1 MSFKVAQEAFAYSV
15 IKYLVSDK
23 NGSAHGTSQKT
34 LIFNDLCNV
43 FNKIASTTFVR
54 KFTSMSK
61 IKNNL
66 YFKIGG
72 IVLIALL
79 LLIPTGMIK
88 SIIYERE
95 QTQQEAIDE
104 VSEKWGG
111 EQTLQGPV
119 LTIPYTRYVKEINKA
134 TGKETLVQITE
145 RLHILPS
152 KLNIQANVNPNRR
165 HRGIFDIV
173 VYNSMLH
180 VSGEFTKLEFKDL
193 ESKGHVFKFNEAVL
207 NAGID
212 DLRGIEKQISLNWD
226 GQKVSFNP
234 GVTNSDVFYSGINAK
249 VNISPT
255 DDHLYRFSFDIE
267 LKGSQQLYF
276 TPVGKE
282 TDVVLKS
289 DWQTPKFDGAFLP
302 DEHKTD
308 KNGFKAHWNVLNLN
322 RNYPQSWTGSSY
334 KLRESSFGV
343 DLKLPVDNYQKSH
356 RTIHYALLFIG
367 LTFLVFFFIEIFQ
380 SAGIHPIQYILVG
393 IALVVFYTLLI
404 AFSEHIA
411 FNAAFLLSA
420 LATVLLISM
429 YVRAILRSV
438 KMSLFI
444 AGLLS
449 MLYIFIFVIIQLED
463 LALLIGSIGVFI
475 ILGLVMYFSRKID
488 WYNLTADK
496 ADTQRDQIS

>member
-1 MSFKVAQEAFAYSV
+1 MS
-15 IKYLVSDK
+15 
-23 NGSAHGTSQKT
+23 
-34 LIFNDLCNV
+34 
-43 FNKIASTTFVR
+43 R
-54 KFTSMSK
+54 

-72 IVLIALL
+72 ITLIALL

-95 QTQQEAIDE
+95 QTQREAIDE

-111 EQTLQGPV
+111 AQTLQGPV
-119 LTIPYTRYVKEINKA
+119 LTIPYTRNVKEIDKA

-145 RLHILPS
+145 RLHVLPS
-152 KLNIQANVNPNRR
+152 KLDIQASVKPDRR
-165 HRGIFDIV
+165 HRGVYEIV
-173 VYNSMLH
+173 VYNSALH
-180 VSGEFTKLEFKDL
+180 VSGAFTKLDFKDL
-193 ESKGHVFKFNEAVL
+193 EAKGHSFKFNEATL

-212 DLRGIEKQISLNWD
+212 DLRGIEKQIELNWE
-226 GQKVSFNP
+226 GKKLPFNP
-234 GVTNSDVFYSGINAK
+234 GVSNQDIFYSGINAK
-249 VNISPT
+249 VSISPT

-282 TDVVLKS
+282 TDVVLNS

-302 DEHKTD
+302 DQHKTD
-308 KNGFKAHWNVLNLN
+308 KAGFKAHWNVLNLN

-334 KLRESSFGV
+334 KLRDSSFGV

-356 RTIHYALLFIG
+356 RSIHYAILFIG

-380 SAGIHPIQYILVG
+380 ASGIHPIQYILVG
-393 IALVVFYTLLI
+393 IALVVFYTLLLSI
-404 AFSEHIA
+404 SEHIRFNYA
-411 FNAAFLLSA
+411 FILSA
-420 LATVLLISM
+420 LATVALISL
-429 YVRAILRSV
+429 YVRAILRSL

-488 WYNLTADK
+488 WYNIGQDK
-496 ADTQRDQIS
+496 NAI

>member
-1 MSFKVAQEAFAYSV
+1 MS
-15 IKYLVSDK
+15 
-23 NGSAHGTSQKT
+23 
-34 LIFNDLCNV
+34 
-43 FNKIASTTFVR
+43 R
-54 KFTSMSK
+54 
-61 IKNNL
+61 IKNSL

-95 QTQQEAIDE
+95 QTQREAIDE

-111 EQTLQGPV
+111 AQTLQGPV
-119 LTIPYTRYVKEINKA
+119 LTIPYTRYVKEIDKA

-145 RLHILPS
+145 RLHVLPS
-152 KLNIQANVNPNRR
+152 KLDIQASVKPDRR
-165 HRGIFDIV
+165 HRGVYEIV
-173 VYNSMLH
+173 VYNSALH
-180 VSGEFTKLEFKDL
+180 VSGAFTKLNFKDL
-193 ESKGHVFKFNEAVL
+193 EAKGHSFKFNEATL

-212 DLRGIEKQISLNWD
+212 DLRGIEKQIELNWE
-226 GQKVSFNP
+226 GKKLPFNP
-234 GVTNSDVFYSGINAK
+234 GVSNQDIFYSGINSK
-249 VNISPT
+249 VSISPT

-282 TDVVLKS
+282 TDVVLNS

-302 DEHKTD
+302 DQHKTD
-308 KNGFKAHWNVLNLN
+308 KAGFKAHWNILNLN

-334 KLRESSFGV
+334 KLRDSSFGV

-356 RTIHYALLFIG
+356 RSIHYAILFIG

-380 SAGIHPIQYILVG
+380 SSGIHPIQYILVG
-393 IALVVFYTLLI
+393 IALVVFYTLLLSI
-404 AFSEHIA
+404 SEHIRFNYA
-411 FNAAFLLSA
+411 FILSA
-420 LATVLLISM
+420 LATVALISL
-429 YVRAILRSV
+429 YVRAILRSL

-488 WYNLTADK
+488 WYNIGQDK
-496 ADTQRDQIS
+496 NAI

>member
-1 MSFKVAQEAFAYSV
+1 MS
-15 IKYLVSDK
+15 
-23 NGSAHGTSQKT
+23 
-34 LIFNDLCNV
+34 
-43 FNKIASTTFVR
+43 R
-54 KFTSMSK
+54 

-95 QTQQEAIDE
+95 QTQREAIDE

-111 EQTLQGPV
+111 AQTLQGPV
-119 LTIPYTRYVKEINKA
+119 LTIPYTRYVKEIDKA

-145 RLHILPS
+145 RLHVLPS
-152 KLNIQANVNPNRR
+152 KLDIQASVKPDRR
-165 HRGIFDIV
+165 HRGVYEIV
-173 VYNSMLH
+173 VYNSALH
-180 VSGEFTKLEFKDL
+180 VSGAFTKLDFKDL
-193 ESKGHVFKFNEAVL
+193 EAKGHSFKFNEATL

-212 DLRGIEKQISLNWD
+212 DLRGIEKQIELNWE
-226 GQKVSFNP
+226 GKKLPFNP
-234 GVTNSDVFYSGINAK
+234 GVSNQDIFYSGINSK
-249 VNISPT
+249 VSISPT

-282 TDVVLKS
+282 TDVVLNS

-302 DEHKTD
+302 DQHKTD
-308 KNGFKAHWNVLNLN
+308 KAGFKAHWNILNLN

-334 KLRESSFGV
+334 KLRDSSFGV

-356 RTIHYALLFIG
+356 RSIHYAILFIG

-380 SAGIHPIQYILVG
+380 SSGIHPIQYILVG
-393 IALVVFYTLLI
+393 IALVVFYTLLLSI
-404 AFSEHIA
+404 SEHIRFNYA
-411 FNAAFLLSA
+411 FILSA
-420 LATVLLISM
+420 LATVALISL
-429 YVRAILRSV
+429 YVRAILRSL

-488 WYNLTADK
+488 WYNIGKDK
-496 ADTQRDQIS
+496 NAI

>member
-1 MSFKVAQEAFAYSV
+1 V
-15 IKYLVSDK
+15 
-23 NGSAHGTSQKT
+23 
-34 LIFNDLCNV
+34 
-43 FNKIASTTFVR
+43 
-54 KFTSMSK
+54 
-61 IKNNL
+61 
-66 YFKIGG
+66 
-72 IVLIALL
+72 
-79 LLIPTGMIK
+79 
-88 SIIYERE
+88 
-95 QTQQEAIDE
+95 
-104 VSEKWGG
+104 
-111 EQTLQGPV
+111 
-119 LTIPYTRYVKEINKA
+119 
-134 TGKETLVQITE
+134 
-145 RLHILPS
+145 
-152 KLNIQANVNPNRR
+152 
-165 HRGIFDIV
+165 
-173 VYNSMLH
+173 LH

-308 KNGFKAHWNVLNLN
+308 KSGFKAHWNVLNLN

>member
-1 MSFKVAQEAFAYSV
+1 MS
-15 IKYLVSDK
+15 
-23 NGSAHGTSQKT
+23 
-34 LIFNDLCNV
+34 
-43 FNKIASTTFVR
+43 R
-54 KFTSMSK
+54 
-61 IKNNL
+61 IKNSL

-95 QTQQEAIDE
+95 QTQREAIDE

-111 EQTLQGPV
+111 AQTLQGPV
-119 LTIPYTRYVKEINKA
+119 LTIPYTRYVKEIDKA

-145 RLHILPS
+145 RLHVLPS
-152 KLNIQANVNPNRR
+152 KLDIQASVKPDRR
-165 HRGIFDIV
+165 HRGVYEIV
-173 VYNSMLH
+173 VYNSALH
-180 VSGEFTKLEFKDL
+180 VSGAFTKLDFKDL
-193 ESKGHVFKFNEAVL
+193 EAKGHSFKFNEATL

-212 DLRGIEKQISLNWD
+212 DLRGIEKQIELNWE
-226 GQKVSFNP
+226 GKKLPFNP
-234 GVTNSDVFYSGINAK
+234 GVSNQDIFYSGINSK
-249 VNISPT
+249 VSISPT

-267 LKGSQQLYF
+267 LKGSQQLCF

-282 TDVVLKS
+282 TDVVLNS

-302 DEHKTD
+302 DQHKTD
-308 KNGFKAHWNVLNLN
+308 KAGFKAHWNILNLN

-334 KLRESSFGV
+334 KLRDSSFGV

-356 RTIHYALLFIG
+356 RSIHYAILFIG

-380 SAGIHPIQYILVG
+380 SSGIHPIQYILVG
-393 IALVVFYTLLI
+393 IALVVFYTLLLSI
-404 AFSEHIA
+404 SEHIRFNYA
-411 FNAAFLLSA
+411 FILSA
-420 LATVLLISM
+420 LATVALISL
-429 YVRAILRSV
+429 YVRAILRSL

-488 WYNLTADK
+488 WYNIGQDK
-496 ADTQRDQIS
+496 NAI

>member
-1 MSFKVAQEAFAYSV
+1 
-15 IKYLVSDK
+15 
-23 NGSAHGTSQKT
+23 
-34 LIFNDLCNV
+34 
-43 FNKIASTTFVR
+43 
-54 KFTSMSK
+54 MSK

-72 IVLIALL
+72 IVLIASL

-88 SIIYERE
+88 DIIYERE
-95 QTQQEAIDE
+95 QTQREAIDE

-145 RLHILPS
+145 RLHVLPS
-152 KLNIQANVNPNRR
+152 KLDIQASVKPDRR
-165 HRGIFDIV
+165 HRGVYEIV
-173 VYNSMLH
+173 VYNSALH
-180 VSGEFTKLEFKDL
+180 VSGEFTKLDFKDL
-193 ESKGHVFKFNEAVL
+193 ETKGYVFKFNEASL
-207 NAGID
+207 DAGID
-212 DLRGIEKQISLNWD
+212 DLRGIEKQIELNWE
-226 GQKVSFNP
+226 GKKLPFSP
-234 GVTNSDVFYSGINAK
+234 GVSNQDIFYSGINAK
-249 VNISPT
+249 VSISPT

-282 TDVVLKS
+282 TDVLLNS

-302 DEHKTD
+302 DQHKTD
-308 KNGFKAHWNVLNLN
+308 QTGFKAHWNILNLN
-322 RNYPQSWTGSSY
+322 RNYPQSWTGSAY
-334 KLRESSFGV
+334 KLRDSSFGV

-356 RTIHYALLFIG
+356 RSIHYALLFIG

-380 SAGIHPIQYILVG
+380 ASGIHPIQYILVG
-393 IALVVFYTLLI
+393 IALVVFYTLLLSI
-404 AFSEHIA
+404 SEHIRFNYA
-411 FNAAFLLSA
+411 FILSA
-420 LATVLLISM
+420 LATVALISL
-429 YVRAILRSV
+429 YVRAILRSL

-449 MLYIFIFVIIQLED
+449 MLYVFIFVIIQLED
-463 LALLIGSIGVFI
+463 LALLIGSIGVFV

-488 WYNLTADK
+488 WYGIGQDK
-496 ADTQRDQIS
+496 NAA

>member
-1 MSFKVAQEAFAYSV
+1 MS
-15 IKYLVSDK
+15 
-23 NGSAHGTSQKT
+23 
-34 LIFNDLCNV
+34 
-43 FNKIASTTFVR
+43 R
-54 KFTSMSK
+54 

-95 QTQQEAIDE
+95 QTQREAIDE

-111 EQTLQGPV
+111 AQTLQGPV
-119 LTIPYTRYVKEINKA
+119 LTIPYTRYVKEIDKA

-145 RLHILPS
+145 RLHVLPS
-152 KLNIQANVNPNRR
+152 KLDIQASVKPDRR
-165 HRGIFDIV
+165 HRGVYEIV
-173 VYNSMLH
+173 VYNSALN
-180 VSGEFTKLEFKDL
+180 VSGAFTKLDFKDL
-193 ESKGHVFKFNEAVL
+193 EAKGHSFKFNEATL

-212 DLRGIEKQISLNWD
+212 DLRGIEKQIELNWE
-226 GQKVSFNP
+226 GKKLPFNP
-234 GVTNSDVFYSGINAK
+234 GVSNQDIFYSGINAK
-249 VNISPT
+249 VSISPT

-282 TDVVLKS
+282 TDVVLNS

-302 DEHKTD
+302 DQHKTD
-308 KNGFKAHWNVLNLN
+308 KAGFKAHWNVLNLN

-334 KLRESSFGV
+334 KLRDSSFGV

-356 RTIHYALLFIG
+356 RSIHYAILFIG

-380 SAGIHPIQYILVG
+380 ASGIHPIQYILVG
-393 IALVVFYTLLI
+393 IALVVFYTLLLSI
-404 AFSEHIA
+404 SEHIRFNYA
-411 FNAAFLLSA
+411 FILSA
-420 LATVLLISM
+420 LATVALISL
-429 YVRAILRSV
+429 YVRAILRSL

-488 WYNLTADK
+488 WYNIGQDK
-496 ADTQRDQIS
+496 NAI

>member
-1 MSFKVAQEAFAYSV
+1 MS
-15 IKYLVSDK
+15 
-23 NGSAHGTSQKT
+23 
-34 LIFNDLCNV
+34 
-43 FNKIASTTFVR
+43 R
-54 KFTSMSK
+54 

-95 QTQQEAIDE
+95 QTQREAIDE

-111 EQTLQGPV
+111 AQTLQGPV
-119 LTIPYTRYVKEINKA
+119 LTIPYTRYVKEIDKA

-145 RLHILPS
+145 RLHVLPS
-152 KLNIQANVNPNRR
+152 KLDIQASVKPDRR
-165 HRGIFDIV
+165 HRGVYEIV
-173 VYNSMLH
+173 VYNSALH
-180 VSGEFTKLEFKDL
+180 VSGAFTKLDFKDL
-193 ESKGHVFKFNEAVL
+193 EAKGHSFKFNEATL

-212 DLRGIEKQISLNWD
+212 DLRGIEKQIELNWE
-226 GQKVSFNP
+226 GKKLPFNP
-234 GVTNSDVFYSGINAK
+234 GVSNQDIFYSGINSK
-249 VNISPT
+249 VSISPT

-282 TDVVLKS
+282 TDVVLNS

-302 DEHKTD
+302 DQHKTD
-308 KNGFKAHWNVLNLN
+308 KAGFKAHWNILNLN

-334 KLRESSFGV
+334 KLRDSSFGV

-356 RTIHYALLFIG
+356 RSIHYAILFIG

-380 SAGIHPIQYILVG
+380 SSGIHPIQYILVG
-393 IALVVFYTLLI
+393 IALVVVFYTLLLSI
-404 AFSEHIA
+404 SEHIRFNYA
-411 FNAAFLLSA
+411 FILSA
-420 LATVLLISM
+420 LATVALISL
-429 YVRAILRSV
+429 YVRAILRSL

-488 WYNLTADK
+488 WYNIGQDK
-496 ADTQRDQIS
+496 NAI

>member
-1 MSFKVAQEAFAYSV
+1 MS
-15 IKYLVSDK
+15 
-23 NGSAHGTSQKT
+23 
-34 LIFNDLCNV
+34 
-43 FNKIASTTFVR
+43 R
-54 KFTSMSK
+54 
-61 IKNNL
+61 IKNSL

-95 QTQQEAIDE
+95 QTQKEAIDE

-111 EQTLQGPV
+111 AQTLQGPV
-119 LTIPYTRYVKEINKA
+119 LTIPYTRYVKEIDKA

-145 RLHILPS
+145 RLHVLPS
-152 KLNIQANVNPNRR
+152 KLDIQASVKPDRR
-165 HRGIFDIV
+165 HRGVYEIV
-173 VYNSMLH
+173 VYNSALH
-180 VSGEFTKLEFKDL
+180 VSGAFTKLDFKDL
-193 ESKGHVFKFNEAVL
+193 EAKGHSFKFNEATL

-212 DLRGIEKQISLNWD
+212 DLRGIEKQIELNWE
-226 GQKVSFNP
+226 GKKLPFNP
-234 GVTNSDVFYSGINAK
+234 GVSNQDIFYSGINSK
-249 VNISPT
+249 VSISPT

-282 TDVVLKS
+282 TDVVLNS

-302 DEHKTD
+302 DQHKTD
-308 KNGFKAHWNVLNLN
+308 KAGFKAHWNILNLN

-334 KLRESSFGV
+334 KLRDSSFGV

-356 RTIHYALLFIG
+356 RSIHYAILFIG

-380 SAGIHPIQYILVG
+380 SSGIHPIQYILVG
-393 IALVVFYTLLI
+393 IALVVFYTLLLSI
-404 AFSEHIA
+404 SEHIRFNYA
-411 FNAAFLLSA
+411 FILSA
-420 LATVLLISM
+420 LATVALISL
-429 YVRAILRSV
+429 YVRAILRSL

-488 WYNLTADK
+488 WYNIGQDK
-496 ADTQRDQIS
+496 NAI

>member
-1 MSFKVAQEAFAYSV
+1 MS
-15 IKYLVSDK
+15 
-23 NGSAHGTSQKT
+23 
-34 LIFNDLCNV
+34 
-43 FNKIASTTFVR
+43 R
-54 KFTSMSK
+54 

-95 QTQQEAIDE
+95 QTQREAIDE

-111 EQTLQGPV
+111 AQTLQGPV
-119 LTIPYTRYVKEINKA
+119 LTIPYTRYVKEIDKA

-145 RLHILPS
+145 RLHVLPS
-152 KLNIQANVNPNRR
+152 KLDIQASVKPDRR
-165 HRGIFDIV
+165 HRGVYEIV
-173 VYNSMLH
+173 VYNSALH
-180 VSGEFTKLEFKDL
+180 VSGAFTKLDFKDL
-193 ESKGHVFKFNEAVL
+193 EAKGHSFKFNEATL

-212 DLRGIEKQISLNWD
+212 DLRGIEKQIELNWE
-226 GQKVSFNP
+226 GKKLPFNP
-234 GVTNSDVFYSGINAK
+234 GVSNQDIFYSGINSK
-249 VNISPT
+249 VSISPT

-282 TDVVLKS
+282 TDVVLNS

-302 DEHKTD
+302 DQHKTD
-308 KNGFKAHWNVLNLN
+308 KAGFKAHWNILNLN

-334 KLRESSFGV
+334 KLRDSSFGV

-356 RTIHYALLFIG
+356 RSIHYAILFIG

-380 SAGIHPIQYILVG
+380 SSGIHPIQYILVG
-393 IALVVFYTLLI
+393 IALVVFYTLLLSI
-404 AFSEHIA
+404 SEHIRFNYA
-411 FNAAFLLSA
+411 FILSA
-420 LATVLLISM
+420 LATVALISL
-429 YVRAILRSV
+429 YVRAILRSL

-488 WYNLTADK
+488 WYNIGQDK
-496 ADTQRDQIS
+496 NAI

>member
-1 MSFKVAQEAFAYSV
+1 MS
-15 IKYLVSDK
+15 
-23 NGSAHGTSQKT
+23 
-34 LIFNDLCNV
+34 
-43 FNKIASTTFVR
+43 R
-54 KFTSMSK
+54 

-95 QTQQEAIDE
+95 QTQREAIDE

-111 EQTLQGPV
+111 AQTLQGPV
-119 LTIPYTRYVKEINKA
+119 LTIPYTRYVKEIDKA
-134 TGKETLVQITE
+134 TGKESLVQITE
-145 RLHILPS
+145 RLHVLPS
-152 KLNIQANVNPNRR
+152 KLDIQASVKPDRR
-165 HRGIFDIV
+165 HRGVYEIV
-173 VYNSMLH
+173 VYNSALH
-180 VSGEFTKLEFKDL
+180 VSGAFTKLDFKDL
-193 ESKGHVFKFNEAVL
+193 EAKGHSFKFNEATL

-212 DLRGIEKQISLNWD
+212 DLRGIEKQIELNWE
-226 GQKVSFNP
+226 GKKLPFNP
-234 GVTNSDVFYSGINAK
+234 GVSNQDIFYSGINSK
-249 VNISPT
+249 VSISPT
-255 DDHLYRFSFDIE
+255 DDNLYRFSFDIE

-282 TDVVLKS
+282 TDVVLNS

-302 DEHKTD
+302 DQHKTD
-308 KNGFKAHWNVLNLN
+308 KAGFKAHWNILNLN

-334 KLRESSFGV
+334 KLRDSSFGV

-356 RTIHYALLFIG
+356 RSIHYAILFIG

-380 SAGIHPIQYILVG
+380 SSGIHPIQYILVG
-393 IALVVFYTLLI
+393 IALVVFYTLLLSI
-404 AFSEHIA
+404 SEHIRFNYA
-411 FNAAFLLSA
+411 FILSA
-420 LATVLLISM
+420 LATVALISL
-429 YVRAILRSV
+429 YVRAILRSL

-488 WYNLTADK
+488 WYNIGQDK
-496 ADTQRDQIS
+496 NAI

>member
-1 MSFKVAQEAFAYSV
+1 MS
-15 IKYLVSDK
+15 
-23 NGSAHGTSQKT
+23 
-34 LIFNDLCNV
+34 
-43 FNKIASTTFVR
+43 R
-54 KFTSMSK
+54 

-95 QTQQEAIDE
+95 QTQREAIDE

-111 EQTLQGPV
+111 AQTLQGPV
-119 LTIPYTRYVKEINKA
+119 LTIPYTRYVKEIDKA

-145 RLHILPS
+145 RLHVLPS
-152 KLNIQANVNPNRR
+152 KLDIQASVKPDRR
-165 HRGIFDIV
+165 HRGVYEIV
-173 VYNSMLH
+173 VYNSALH
-180 VSGEFTKLEFKDL
+180 VSGAFTKLDFKDL
-193 ESKGHVFKFNEAVL
+193 EAKGHSFKFNEATL

-212 DLRGIEKQISLNWD
+212 DLRGIEKQIELNWE
-226 GQKVSFNP
+226 GKKLPFNP
-234 GVTNSDVFYSGINAK
+234 GVSNQDIFYSGINAK
-249 VNISPT
+249 VSISPT

-282 TDVVLKS
+282 TDVVLNS

-302 DEHKTD
+302 DQHKTD
-308 KNGFKAHWNVLNLN
+308 KAGFKAHWNILNLN

-334 KLRESSFGV
+334 KLRDSSFGV

-356 RTIHYALLFIG
+356 RSIHYAILFIG

-380 SAGIHPIQYILVG
+380 ASGIHPIQYILVG
-393 IALVVFYTLLI
+393 IALVVFYTLLLSI
-404 AFSEHIA
+404 SEHIRFNYA
-411 FNAAFLLSA
+411 FILSA
-420 LATVLLISM
+420 LATVALISL
-429 YVRAILRSV
+429 YVRAILRSL

-488 WYNLTADK
+488 WYNIGQDK
-496 ADTQRDQIS
+496 NAI

>member
-1 MSFKVAQEAFAYSV
+1 MS
-15 IKYLVSDK
+15 
-23 NGSAHGTSQKT
+23 
-34 LIFNDLCNV
+34 
-43 FNKIASTTFVR
+43 R
-54 KFTSMSK
+54 

-95 QTQQEAIDE
+95 QTQREAIDE

-111 EQTLQGPV
+111 AQTLQGPV
-119 LTIPYTRYVKEINKA
+119 LTIPYTRYVKEIDKA

-145 RLHILPS
+145 RLHVLPS
-152 KLNIQANVNPNRR
+152 KLDIQASVKPDRR
-165 HRGIFDIV
+165 HRGVYEIV
-173 VYNSMLH
+173 VYNSALH
-180 VSGEFTKLEFKDL
+180 VSGAFTKLDFKDL
-193 ESKGHVFKFNEAVL
+193 EAKGHSFKFNEATL

-212 DLRGIEKQISLNWD
+212 DLRGIEKQIELNWE
-226 GQKVSFNP
+226 GKKLPFNP
-234 GVTNSDVFYSGINAK
+234 GVSNQDIFYSGINSK
-249 VNISPT
+249 VSISPT

-282 TDVVLKS
+282 TDVVLNS

-302 DEHKTD
+302 DQHKTD
-308 KNGFKAHWNVLNLN
+308 KAGFKAHWNILNLN

-334 KLRESSFGV
+334 KLRDSSFGV

-356 RTIHYALLFIG
+356 RSIHYAILFIG

-380 SAGIHPIQYILVG
+380 SSGIHPIQYILVG
-393 IALVVFYTLLI
+393 IALVVFYTLLLSI
-404 AFSEHIA
+404 SEHIRFNYA
-411 FNAAFLLSA
+411 FILSA
-420 LATVLLISM
+420 LATVALISL
-429 YVRAILRSV
+429 YVRAILRSL

-463 LALLIGSIGVFI
+463 LALLIGSIDVFI

-488 WYNLTADK
+488 WYNIGQDK
-496 ADTQRDQIS
+496 NAI

>member
-1 MSFKVAQEAFAYSV
+1 MS
-15 IKYLVSDK
+15 
-23 NGSAHGTSQKT
+23 
-34 LIFNDLCNV
+34 
-43 FNKIASTTFVR
+43 R
-54 KFTSMSK
+54 

-95 QTQQEAIDE
+95 QTQREAIDE

-111 EQTLQGPV
+111 AQTLQGPV
-119 LTIPYTRYVKEINKA
+119 LTIPYTRYVKEIDKA

-145 RLHILPS
+145 RLHVLPS
-152 KLNIQANVNPNRR
+152 KLDIQASVKPDRR
-165 HRGIFDIV
+165 HRGVYEIV
-173 VYNSMLH
+173 VYNSALH
-180 VSGEFTKLEFKDL
+180 VSGAFTKLDFKDL
-193 ESKGHVFKFNEAVL
+193 EAKGHSFKFNEATL

-212 DLRGIEKQISLNWD
+212 DLRGIEKQIELNWE
-226 GQKVSFNP
+226 GKKLPFNP
-234 GVTNSDVFYSGINAK
+234 GVSNQDIFYSGINAK
-249 VNISPT
+249 VSISPT

-282 TDVVLKS
+282 TDVVLNS

-302 DEHKTD
+302 DQHKTD
-308 KNGFKAHWNVLNLN
+308 KAGFKAHWNILNLN

-334 KLRESSFGV
+334 KLQDSSFGV

-356 RTIHYALLFIG
+356 RSIHYAILFIG

-380 SAGIHPIQYILVG
+380 ASGIHPIQYILVG
-393 IALVVFYTLLI
+393 IALVVFYTLLLSI
-404 AFSEHIA
+404 SEHIRFNYA
-411 FNAAFLLSA
+411 FILSA
-420 LATVLLISM
+420 LATVALISL
-429 YVRAILRSV
+429 YVRAILRSL

-488 WYNLTADK
+488 WYNIGQDK
-496 ADTQRDQIS
+496 NAI

>member
-1 MSFKVAQEAFAYSV
+1 LEKKNTTMS
-15 IKYLVSDK
+15 
-23 NGSAHGTSQKT
+23 
-34 LIFNDLCNV
+34 
-43 FNKIASTTFVR
+43 R
-54 KFTSMSK
+54 
-61 IKNNL
+61 IKNSL

-95 QTQQEAIDE
+95 QTQREAIDE

-111 EQTLQGPV
+111 AQTLQGPV
-119 LTIPYTRYVKEINKA
+119 LTIPYTRYVKEIDKA

-145 RLHILPS
+145 RLHVLPS
-152 KLNIQANVNPNRR
+152 KLDIQASVKPDRR
-165 HRGIFDIV
+165 HRGVYEIV
-173 VYNSMLH
+173 VYNSALH
-180 VSGEFTKLEFKDL
+180 VSGAFTKLDFKDL
-193 ESKGHVFKFNEAVL
+193 EAKGHSFKFNEATL

-212 DLRGIEKQISLNWD
+212 DLRGIEKQIELNWE
-226 GQKVSFNP
+226 GKKLPFNP
-234 GVTNSDVFYSGINAK
+234 GVSNQDIFYSGINSK
-249 VNISPT
+249 VSISPT

-282 TDVVLKS
+282 TDVVLNS

-302 DEHKTD
+302 DQHKTD
-308 KNGFKAHWNVLNLN
+308 KAGFKAHWNILNLN

-334 KLRESSFGV
+334 KLRDSSFGV
-343 DLKLPVDNYQKSH
+343 DLKLPVNNYQKSH
-356 RTIHYALLFIG
+356 RSIHYAILFIG

-380 SAGIHPIQYILVG
+380 SSGIHPIQYILVG
-393 IALVVFYTLLI
+393 IALVVFYTLLLSI
-404 AFSEHIA
+404 SEHIRFNYA
-411 FNAAFLLSA
+411 FILSA
-420 LATVLLISM
+420 LATVALISL
-429 YVRAILRSV
+429 YVRAILRSL

-488 WYNLTADK
+488 WYNIGQDK
-496 ADTQRDQIS
+496 NAI

>member
-1 MSFKVAQEAFAYSV
+1 
-15 IKYLVSDK
+15 
-23 NGSAHGTSQKT
+23 
-34 LIFNDLCNV
+34 
-43 FNKIASTTFVR
+43 
-54 KFTSMSK
+54 MSK

-95 QTQQEAIDE
+95 QTQREAIDE

-111 EQTLQGPV
+111 EQTLQGPL
-119 LTIPYTRYVKEINKA
+119 LTIPYTRYVKEIDKA
-134 TGKETLVQITE
+134 TAKETLVQITE
-145 RLHILPS
+145 RLHVLPS
-152 KLNIQANVNPNRR
+152 KLDIQASVKPDRR
-165 HRGIFDIV
+165 HRGVYEIV
-173 VYNSMLH
+173 VYNSALH
-180 VSGEFTKLEFKDL
+180 VSGEFTKLDFKDL
-193 ESKGHVFKFNEAVL
+193 EAKGHSFKFNEATL

-212 DLRGIEKQISLNWD
+212 DLRGIEKQIVLNWE
-226 GQKVSFNP
+226 GKKLPFNP
-234 GVTNSDVFYSGINAK
+234 GVSNQDIFYSGINSK
-249 VNISPT
+249 VSISPT

-282 TDVVLKS
+282 TDVVLNS

-302 DEHKTD
+302 DQHKTD
-308 KNGFKAHWNVLNLN
+308 KAGFKAHWNILNLN
-322 RNYPQSWTGSSY
+322 RNYPQSWTGSSF
-334 KLRESSFGV
+334 KLRDSSFGV

-356 RTIHYALLFIG
+356 RSSHYAILFIG

-380 SAGIHPIQYILVG
+380 ASGIHPIQYILVG
-393 IALVVFYTLLI
+393 IALVVFYTLLLSI
-404 AFSEHIA
+404 SEHIRFNYA
-411 FNAAFLLSA
+411 FILSA
-420 LATVLLISM
+420 LATVALISL
-429 YVRAILRSV
+429 YVRAILRSL

-488 WYNLTADK
+488 WYNIGQDK
-496 ADTQRDQIS
+496 NAI

>member
-1 MSFKVAQEAFAYSV
+1 MS
-15 IKYLVSDK
+15 
-23 NGSAHGTSQKT
+23 
-34 LIFNDLCNV
+34 
-43 FNKIASTTFVR
+43 R
-54 KFTSMSK
+54 

-95 QTQQEAIDE
+95 QTQREAIDE

-111 EQTLQGPV
+111 AQTLQGPI
-119 LTIPYTRYVKEINKA
+119 LTIPYTRYVKEIDKA

-145 RLHILPS
+145 RLHVLPS
-152 KLNIQANVNPNRR
+152 KLDIQASVKPDRR
-165 HRGIFDIV
+165 HRGVYEIV
-173 VYNSMLH
+173 VYNSALH
-180 VSGEFTKLEFKDL
+180 VSGAFTKLDFKDL
-193 ESKGHVFKFNEAVL
+193 EAKGHSFKFNEATL

-212 DLRGIEKQISLNWD
+212 DLRGIEKQIELNWE
-226 GQKVSFNP
+226 GKKLPFNP
-234 GVTNSDVFYSGINAK
+234 GVSNQDIFYSGINAK
-249 VNISPT
+249 VSISPT

-282 TDVVLKS
+282 TDVVLNS

-302 DEHKTD
+302 DQHKTD
-308 KNGFKAHWNVLNLN
+308 KAGFKAHWNILNLN

-334 KLRESSFGV
+334 KLRDSSFGV

-356 RTIHYALLFIG
+356 RSIHYAILFIG

-380 SAGIHPIQYILVG
+380 ASGIHPIQYILVG
-393 IALVVFYTLLI
+393 IALVVFYTLLLSI
-404 AFSEHIA
+404 SEHIRFNYA
-411 FNAAFLLSA
+411 FILSA
-420 LATVLLISM
+420 LATVALISL
-429 YVRAILRSV
+429 YVRAILRSL

-488 WYNLTADK
+488 WYNIGQDK
-496 ADTQRDQIS
+496 NAI

>member
-1 MSFKVAQEAFAYSV
+1 MS
-15 IKYLVSDK
+15 
-23 NGSAHGTSQKT
+23 
-34 LIFNDLCNV
+34 
-43 FNKIASTTFVR
+43 R
-54 KFTSMSK
+54 
-61 IKNNL
+61 IKNSL

-95 QTQQEAIDE
+95 QTQREAIDE

-111 EQTLQGPV
+111 AQTLQGPV
-119 LTIPYTRYVKEINKA
+119 LTIPYTRYVKEIDKA

-145 RLHILPS
+145 RLHVLPS
-152 KLNIQANVNPNRR
+152 KLDIQASVKPDRR
-165 HRGIFDIV
+165 HRGVYEIV
-173 VYNSMLH
+173 VYNSALH
-180 VSGEFTKLEFKDL
+180 VSGAFTKLDFKDL
-193 ESKGHVFKFNEAVL
+193 EAKGHSFKFNEATL

-212 DLRGIEKQISLNWD
+212 DLRGIEKQIELNWE
-226 GQKVSFNP
+226 GKKLPFNP
-234 GVTNSDVFYSGINAK
+234 GVSNQDIFYSGINSK
-249 VNISPT
+249 VSISPT

-282 TDVVLKS
+282 TDVVLNS

-302 DEHKTD
+302 DQHKTD
-308 KNGFKAHWNVLNLN
+308 KAGFKAHWNILNLN

-334 KLRESSFGV
+334 KLRDSSFGV

-356 RTIHYALLFIG
+356 RSIHYAILFIG

-380 SAGIHPIQYILVG
+380 SSGIHPIQYILVG
-393 IALVVFYTLLI
+393 IALVVFYTLLLSI
-404 AFSEHIA
+404 SEHIRFNYA
-411 FNAAFLLSA
+411 FILSA
-420 LATVLLISM
+420 LATVALISL
-429 YVRAILRSV
+429 YVRAILRSL

-488 WYNLTADK
+488 WYNIGQDK
-496 ADTQRDQIS
+496 NAIERVQIS

>member
-1 MSFKVAQEAFAYSV
+1 
-15 IKYLVSDK
+15 
-23 NGSAHGTSQKT
+23 
-34 LIFNDLCNV
+34 
-43 FNKIASTTFVR
+43 
-54 KFTSMSK
+54 MSK

-95 QTQQEAIDE
+95 QTQREAIEE

-119 LTIPYTRYVKEINKA
+119 LTIPYTRYVKEVDKA
-134 TGKETLVQITE
+134 NGKEKLVQITE
-145 RLHILPS
+145 RLHVLPS
-152 KLNIQANVNPNRR
+152 KLNVQASVNPDRR
-165 HRGIFDIV
+165 HRGVYEIV
-173 VYNSMLH
+173 VYKSVLH
-180 VSGEFTKLEFKDL
+180 VSGEFTKLDFKDQ
-193 ESKGHVFKFNEAVL
+193 ESKGHTFKFNEATL
-207 NAGID
+207 DAGIG
-212 DLRGIEKQISLNWD
+212 DLRGIEKQINLNWD
-226 GQKVSFNP
+226 GQKIGFNP
-234 GVTNSDVFYSGINAK
+234 GVSNQDVFYTGINAK
-249 VNISPT
+249 VAISPS
-255 DDHLYRFSFDIE
+255 DDHLYRFSFDVE
-267 LKGSQQLYF
+267 LNGSQQLFF

-282 TDVVLKS
+282 TDVVLNS
-289 DWQTPKFDGAFLP
+289 DWQTPKFTGSFLP
-302 DEHKTD
+302 DQHKTD

-334 KLRESSFGV
+334 KIYDSAFGV
-343 DLKLPVDNYQKSH
+343 DLKIPVDNYQKSH

-380 SAGIHPIQYILVG
+380 SSGIHPIQYILVG
-393 IALVVFYTLLI
+393 IALVVFYTLLLSI
-404 AFSEHIA
+404 SEHIR
-411 FNAAFLLSA
+411 FNSAFLLSA
-420 LATVLLISM
+420 LATVILIST
-429 YVRAILRSV
+429 YVRSILRSL

-488 WYNLTADK
+488 WYNLNQNNPEA
-496 ADTQRDQIS
+496 

>member
-1 MSFKVAQEAFAYSV
+1 MS
-15 IKYLVSDK
+15 
-23 NGSAHGTSQKT
+23 
-34 LIFNDLCNV
+34 
-43 FNKIASTTFVR
+43 R
-54 KFTSMSK
+54 
-61 IKNNL
+61 IKNSL

-95 QTQQEAIDE
+95 QTQREAIDE

-111 EQTLQGPV
+111 AQTLQGPV
-119 LTIPYTRYVKEINKA
+119 LTIPYTRYVKEIDKA

-145 RLHILPS
+145 RLHVLPS
-152 KLNIQANVNPNRR
+152 KLDIQASVKPDRR
-165 HRGIFDIV
+165 HRGVYEIV
-173 VYNSMLH
+173 VYNSALH
-180 VSGEFTKLEFKDL
+180 VSGAFTKLDFKDL
-193 ESKGHVFKFNEAVL
+193 EAKGHSFKFNEATL

-212 DLRGIEKQISLNWD
+212 DLRGIEKQIELNWE
-226 GQKVSFNP
+226 GKKLPFNP
-234 GVTNSDVFYSGINAK
+234 GVSNQDIFYSGINSK
-249 VNISPT
+249 VSISPT

-282 TDVVLKS
+282 TDVVLNS

-302 DEHKTD
+302 DQHKTD
-308 KNGFKAHWNVLNLN
+308 KAGFKAHWNILNLN

-334 KLRESSFGV
+334 KLRDSSFGV

-356 RTIHYALLFIG
+356 RSIHYAILFIG

-380 SAGIHPIQYILVG
+380 SSGIHPIQYILVG
-393 IALVVFYTLLI
+393 IALVVFYTLLLSI
-404 AFSEHIA
+404 SEHIRFNYA
-411 FNAAFLLSA
+411 FILSA
-420 LATVLLISM
+420 LATVALISL
-429 YVRAILRSV
+429 YVRAILRSL

-488 WYNLTADK
+488 WYNIGKDK
-496 ADTQRDQIS
+496 NAI